1 MSERLI
7 YKQIAAIMA
16 GIPVIGKDRDAGSG
30 NFSYKFR
37 GIDEVYNALHPLLSQ
52 HKVFPMPEV
61 LEVERE
67 IVPTKSGGKQLHTKV
82 KVKYTFY
89 AEDGSNVSCVTIG
102 EGMDSGDKSGNKAM
116 SGAEKYAFF
125 QVFCIPTDEPKDSEN
140 DSPEV
145 TDEKKNDEPK
155 KDVAYWK
162 ALADKNTAHII
173 NLKNWY
179 KKHEAE
185 IKKLPIKDQDA
196 IILYVKALGE
206 KLEKELADKKAAEAA
221 GDKQPNPDPKGSE
234 ADAIAK
240 DAQRGAGEQ
249 PPEEISDIEPF

>member
-1 MSERLI
+1 MSDLI
-7 YKQIAAIMA
+7 YTQIAKIMA
-16 GIPVIGKDRDAGSG
+16 GIPIIGKDRDAGSG

-37 GIDEVYNALHPLLSQ
+37 GIDEVYNALHPLLAE

-67 IVPTKSGGKQLHTKV
+67 RVKTDKGKTQIHTTV

-140 DSPEV
+140 DSPELDDAKA
-145 TDEKKNDEPK
+145 TGQKAGEPV
-155 KDVAYWK
+155 KDAAYWK
-162 ALADKNTAHII
+162 ALADKNTNHIKNLKAWYAKHKAEIQQLTKAQQDEI
-173 NLKNWY
+173 NL
-179 KKHEAE
+179 H
-185 IKKLPIKDQDA
+185 
-196 IILYVKALGE
+196 VKALGE
-206 KLEKELADKKAAEAA
+206 KLEKELADKKAAEQASSG
-221 GDKQPNPDPKGSE
+221 GDSE

-240 DAQRGAGEQ
+240 DADRGSGET
-249 PPEEISDIEPF
+249 PPSEHSDVEPF

>member
-1 MSERLI
+1 VSEGLI
-7 YKQIAAIMA
+7 YKQIAAVMA
-16 GIPVIGKDRDAGSG
+16 DIPSIGKDRQAGSG
-30 NFSYKFR
+30 GFSYKFR
-37 GIDEVYNALHPLLSQ
+37 GIDEVYNALHPLLAK

-67 IVPTKSGGKQLHTKV
+67 YVTTKKDKKQLHTKV

-125 QVFCIPTDEPKDSEN
+125 QMFCIPTDEPKDSEN

-145 TDEKKNDEPK
+145 ASVQDEFNRLMDDAK
-155 KDVAYWK
+155 
-162 ALADKNTAHII
+162 KNTAHVV

-179 KKHEAE
+179 KKHEDE
-185 IKKLPIKDQDA
+185 INALPEKERASVKQ
-196 IILYVKALGE
+196 YVATLRE
-206 KLEKELADKKAAEAA
+206 ELEKELADK
-221 GDKQPNPDPKGSE
+221 PNPDAE
-234 ADAIAK
+234 AIEK
-240 DAQRGAGEQ
+240 DAERGEGEQ
-249 PPEEISDIEPF
+249 EPLIPDGSHPGEE